1 MAARHD
7 RLAAAGGILSY
18 FTRHATAANLVLAL
32 FLAAGLAALPQMRAQ
47 YFPDVVVQQV
57 NVAVTWDDAG
67 AEDVDRGVIQLLL
80 PGLLA
85 VEGVSDSLA
94 ISREGFGEVTL
105 DFEPGWDM
113 SRAVSEVETAVA
125 GVTNLP
131 DDADQPVIRRNG
143 WRDRVTDMVVTG
155 PVAPDQLLR
164 IADEFL
170 DRLYRAGVTRATIEG
185 LAAPEL
191 TVEVPMAELMRH
203 DLTLSD
209 ISARIAAETAAD
221 PAGSIASGT
230 ARLRTGAERRTPEA
244 LRQIV
249 LKSKPDGTSL
259 TLGEVA
265 VITDSGGTGKQA
277 YFVGDNPA
285 IALRAD
291 RSADGD
297 AIEI

>member
-32 FLAAGLAALPQMRAQ
+32 FLAEGLAALPQMRAQ

-230 ARLRTGAERRTPEA
+230 ARLRTGA
-244 LRQIV
+244 
-249 LKSKPDGTSL
+249 
-259 TLGEVA
+259 
-265 VITDSGGTGKQA
+265 
-277 YFVGDNPA
+277 
-285 IALRAD
+285 
-291 RSADGD
+291 
-297 AIEI
+297 